1 MYIKGKRE
9 KNSDEY
15 IGGLY
20 DSISEAEENEMLDE
34 DSKRTVAIIAV
45 LSDIAKSLARI
56 SDMLE
61 SMKEGDEK

>member
-20 DSISEAEENEMLDE
+20 DSISEAEENETLSEYD
-34 DSKRTVAIIAV
+34 KRTVTIIAV

-61 SMKEGDEK
+61 SMKEGEAE